1 MPRIALALFAAAI
14 ALAVAAPAAQACT
27 DQSVSR
33 PFLPWLDVA
42 WYEAA
47 PDGGFEAGADGWT
60 LSGASVVSGG
70 HPWGGDQRSLSLP
83 AGSSATTGPV
93 CVTVAHPTIRFF
105 ARGDGLLAVSVLAGG
120 LEAPIGLVTGGGSWA
135 PSLPMPVVFNLLGE
149 QDVRFRFTSLGGL
162 RIDDV
167 YIDPS
172 SKG

>member
-1 MPRIALALFAAAI
+1 MPRFVRVLFAATF

-27 DQSVSR
+27 DQTVSR
-33 PFLPWLDVA
+33 PFLPWLDIA
-42 WYEAA
+42 FYEAA

-60 LSGASVVSGG
+60 LSGARSSPEATRGVGTRS
-70 HPWGGDQRSLSLP
+70 SLSLP

-105 ARGDGLLAVSVLAGG
+105 ARGNGLMAVSVLAGG
-120 LEAPIGLVTGGGSWA
+120 LEVPIGVVAGGGSWA
-135 PSLPMPVVFNLLGE
+135 PSLPMPVVANLLGE
-149 QDVRFRFTSLGGL
+149 QDVRFRFTSLGAL

-167 YIDPS
+167 YVDPY